1 MLGLI
6 QQYCPDPVRTEIV
19 KAFVVLKAGISPGVG
34 LEQEIREF
42 VKVRLAAHEFPR
54 EIEFIDDLPKTATG
68 KIMRKELKKLGTVG
82 SKIEV
87 HTAR

>member
-1 MLGLI
+1 MVAVVGL
-6 QQYCPDPVRTEIV
+6 PDPVRTEIV

-34 LEQEIREF
+34 LEQQISEF
-42 VKVRLAAHEFPR
+42 VKVRLAAHEFPS